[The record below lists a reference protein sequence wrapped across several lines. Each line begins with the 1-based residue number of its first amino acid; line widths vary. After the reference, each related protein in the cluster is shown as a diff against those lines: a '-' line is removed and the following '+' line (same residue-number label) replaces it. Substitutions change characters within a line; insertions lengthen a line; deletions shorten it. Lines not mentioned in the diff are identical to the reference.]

1 MSNRLVVVEKQAFKL
16 SKNDEKIPSYGI
28 GCFRLLLVGFD
39 CPLVGFG
46 CPLVGFDYRKSQN
59 HFDFRKGIECTGK

>member
-28 GCFRLLLVGFD
+28 GCFRL
-39 CPLVGFG
+39 PLVGFG
-46 CPLVGFDYRKSQN
+46 CPLVGFDYRRSQN